1 MSLTLQILQQS
12 AMPKLTK
19 HNYMG
24 NLGKTMLQVTQKNR
38 VSVQV
43 ELFSKN
49 PETGEDGAS
58 LTFGPACFLGLRNIS
73 LARINSTFLSL
84 CSLIMVVI
92 TRGVV

>member
-12 AMPKLTK
+12 AMPKLTE

-38 VSVQV
+38 VVQV

-49 PETGEDGAS
+49 PEAGEDGAS

-92 TRGVV
+92 TSGLV